1 MRKAVFF
8 TCCIISFLIAAEGYL
23 VINSRIDDENRQNIR
38 EEAKMKQEY
47 QEARG
52 KVRGYLREIG
62 IEAPSIAEVEENPYI
77 YRYNH
82 ELGKE
87 KGLLDEDRL
96 NRYYLNLQAV
106 YRANLDAYLMEMLDV
121 EDLDEELVNSSLG
134 FVSRRAED
142 QNLYER
148 ESTMGLAHIYQRN
161 NLYIEYLSEEQL
173 SILRQ
178 SLESEK
184 ALVTNE
190 IKDMVRNTFREVVRV
205 RNSRDWEDKSE
216 FLYPEAEGKKP
227 KIPNHALVLGIT
239 NAMKYDSSGKLLPDR
254 YRREK
259 YEYLDRIKKEKE
271 KEYSEILGAE
281 VYILI
286 E

>member
-121 EDLDEELVNSSLG
+121 V
-134 FVSRRAED
+134 
-142 QNLYER
+142 Q
-148 ESTMGLAHIYQRN
+148 
-161 NLYIEYLSEEQL
+161 
-173 SILRQ
+173 
-178 SLESEK
+178 
-184 ALVTNE
+184 
-190 IKDMVRNTFREVVRV
+190 
-205 RNSRDWEDKSE
+205 
-216 FLYPEAEGKKP
+216 
-227 KIPNHALVLGIT
+227 
-239 NAMKYDSSGKLLPDR
+239 
-254 YRREK
+254 
-259 YEYLDRIKKEKE
+259 
-271 KEYSEILGAE
+271 
-281 VYILI
+281 
-286 E
+286 